1 MTVGTA
7 LTRLRQRLDE
17 DTTAPVFYARS
28 ESLAAFN
35 AAQRFFCFI
44 TLVLQKQVSFSLT
57 ADLWFYHMLATYA
70 DWLAPLEVRV
80 STGAKVAP
88 ARIQDFTA
96 ASPSWRAATGTPTRY
111 AHLGFDFLALN
122 QHPAGSGTSLSITYA
137 YSPAALVTDAESF
150 AIPEERQPAL
160 IDLAI
165 VLLRA
170 KEGGQEF
177 AKTQRY
183 FDRFLEEATKT
194 AAFVRARNMAHKYD
208 RLPVELERFDRSMLA
223 GLMGKAI

>member
-17 DTTAPVFYARS
+17 DTSAPVFYTRS
-28 ESLAAFN
+28 ESLAALN
-35 AAQRFFCFI
+35 TAQRFFCFI

-57 ADLWFYHMLATYA
+57 ANVWFYHMLTTYS

-88 ARIQDFTA
+88 ASIQDFGA
-96 ASPSWRAATGTPTRY
+96 ANLSWRAATGTPTGY

-122 QHPAGSGTSLSITYA
+122 QHPSGSGTTLSITYA
-137 YSPAALVTDAESF
+137 YSPAALVTDASSF
-150 AIPEERQPAL
+150 AIPEERQAAL

-170 KEGGQEF
+170 KEGGQ
-177 AKTQRY
+177 
-183 FDRFLEEATKT
+183 
-194 AAFVRARNMAHKYD
+194 
-208 RLPVELERFDRSMLA
+208 
-223 GLMGKAI
+223 